1 MRFLNRRS
9 VLNLVCR
16 LHRKSLGVVISNGQ
30 QTKLMVQKSIK
41 EEMCLELGSH
51 NGQSLLLCWYFIMSS
66 PEPLLIEKLKLK
78 ITIKADR
85 IPSAGYG
92 LIAI

>member
-1 MRFLNRRS
+1 MRILNRRS

-16 LHRKSLGVVISNGQ
+16 LHRKSLRVVISKCQ

-51 NGQSLLLCWYFIMSS
+51 NVSVYAVWEFHV
-66 PEPLLIEKLKLK
+66 
-78 ITIKADR
+78 
-85 IPSAGYG
+85 PSAWPT
-92 LIAI
+92 LLRMKLMIFVLRNTIRPHVNPKN